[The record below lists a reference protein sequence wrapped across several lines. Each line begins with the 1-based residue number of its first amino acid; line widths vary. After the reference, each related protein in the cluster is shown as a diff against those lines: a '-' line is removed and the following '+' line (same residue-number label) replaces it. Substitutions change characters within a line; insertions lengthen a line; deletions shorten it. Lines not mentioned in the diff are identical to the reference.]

1 LDNRERWPRSTPRPQ
16 EIEMSKH
23 NNVNPG
29 QYKVAGR
36 ERPGE
41 DVPEPERSPGTRG
54 DTDAETRWERKQK
67 EKHGSSDL
75 PKTK

>member
-1 LDNRERWPRSTPRPQ
+1 
-16 EIEMSKH
+16 MSKY

-41 DVPEPERSPGTRG
+41 HIVQEVHKRRLAKSQEASRV
-54 DTDAETRWERKQK
+54 K
-67 EKHGSSDL
+67 
-75 PKTK
+75 PKASKKR